1 MNWQSNAFSGRPGQ
15 QYSFFVVGSI
25 MTRIFLS
32 GHRDF
37 GNRGCEAIVRSTV
50 AIVRKA
56 IPGAEF
62 VVPSTNIERDRALW
76 PEAEGCGVTFSDCLR
91 QSVPMRVFG
100 KARKRLDWLNNRYP
114 PIRPPADARRLID
127 ESDAVLAVG
136 GDNYS
141 EDYSLP
147 FMPLILD
154 RYAMDQGVPVVLW
167 GASVGPFGRSKR
179 YEEFMARHMRR
190 YSMIHVR
197 EERSESYCRG
207 VLGVTRLRRF
217 SDPAFA
223 LEPQTE
229 GLFEL
234 GMENCIGVNVSPLV
248 LGKLGEWAEVFMR
261 ELVSALKAAQDQ
273 HGITVLLLPHVMSYQ
288 GPNDDRKALDKVK
301 RRLDSEG
308 VANVAI
314 THEFNAAQLKAMI
327 RRCRVFMGAR
337 THATIAAMS
346 MGVPVISIG
355 YSVKATGI
363 NEMVFGHD
371 RFVVDYRQL
380 ESAGLVARINEVL
393 EANEAVAGESVREKL
408 RADAERAGESL
419 RELFRPRSGAQY
431 AERSSGTNG
440 AG

>member
-1 MNWQSNAFSGRPGQ
+1 
-15 QYSFFVVGSI
+15 
-25 MTRIFLS
+25 MTKIFLS

-50 AIVRKA
+50 DIVRKA

-76 PEAEGCGVTFSDCLR
+76 PEAEGYGVTFSDCLR
-91 QSVPMRVFG
+91 QSIPMRVFG
-100 KARKRLDWLNNRYP
+100 KARKRLDRLNNRYP
-114 PIRPPADARRLID
+114 PVRPPAGARRLID
-127 ESDAVLAVG
+127 DCDAVLAVG

-147 FMPLILD
+147 FMPVILD
-154 RYAMDQGVPVVLW
+154 RYAMDQGLPVVLW

-197 EERSESYCRG
+197 EARSERYCRE
-207 VLGVTRLRRF
+207 VLGVSRLRRF

-234 GMENCIGVNVSPLV
+234 GEENYIGVNVSPLV
-248 LGKLGEWAEVFMR
+248 LGKLGERAEAFIR
-261 ELVSALKAAQDQ
+261 ELVCALKAAHDQ
-273 HGITVLLLPHVMSYQ
+273 YGFTVLLLPHVMSYQ

-301 RRLDSEG
+301 RGLDSEG
-308 VANVAI
+308 VANVAVTDEI
-314 THEFNAAQLKAMI
+314 NAAQIKGLI

-371 RFVVDYRQL
+371 RFVVDYRGL
-380 ESAGLVARINEVL
+380 ESAGLLARINEVL
-393 EANEAVAGESVREKL
+393 EADEAVAGESVRERL
-408 RADAERAGESL
+408 RADAERAGESF
-419 RELFRPRSGAQY
+419 RELVRPRSGAQET
-431 AERSSGTNG
+431 ERSSGTNG